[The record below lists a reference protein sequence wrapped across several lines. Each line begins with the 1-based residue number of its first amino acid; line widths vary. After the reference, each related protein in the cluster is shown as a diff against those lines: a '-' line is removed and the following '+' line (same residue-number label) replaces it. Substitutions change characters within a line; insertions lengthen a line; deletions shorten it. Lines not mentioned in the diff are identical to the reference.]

1 MLSGCLVL
9 ATFRSELP
17 GYGGFMKNSNFI
29 VSGLAG
35 MVLLT
40 GSAIVAS
47 AQDRRHDHQSQQG
60 QTRQAQAQPVQRQ
73 PQPRPDTQARPE
85 RRGAGQDQ
93 QRADSQNRWRNQQ
106 DQRNAVNTGQQ
117 QQQQRNVERERF
129 DRERQQQIQRQQEQQ
144 RADSQNRWRNQ
155 QDQRNA
161 ANTGQQQQQQR
172 NIERERIDRER
183 QQQVQRQQE
192 QQRASA
198 QRDRRNYD
206 DRSFRNDRGR
216 DQQIAI
222 ERQREQERL
231 ERQRRDHLNDRYYRN
246 NRSIY
251 SYNGYQHYRVY
262 RNGGYF
268 QTDYNGIGMLQ
279 QAINVGYEQGMQA
292 GRADREDRRGYDFE
306 DADDFRSGIYG
317 YSGSYVDS
325 SEYSYYFREGFR
337 RGYEDGYYGR
347 FAYGS
352 YSDGRYSIL
361 DSILRT
367 VLNAQGY

>member
-1 MLSGCLVL
+1 
-9 ATFRSELP
+9 
-17 GYGGFMKNSNFI
+17 MKNSNFI

-60 QTRQAQAQPVQRQ
+60 QTRQAQDQPVQRQ
-73 PQPRPDTQARPE
+73 PQPRPDTPARPE

-106 DQRNAVNTGQQ
+106 DQRNGV
-117 QQQQRNVERERF
+117 
-129 DRERQQQIQRQQEQQ
+129 
-144 RADSQNRWRNQ
+144 
-155 QDQRNA
+155 
-161 ANTGQQQQQQR
+161 NTGQQQQQQR

-361 DSILRT
+361 DSILRS

>member
-1 MLSGCLVL
+1 
-9 ATFRSELP
+9 
-17 GYGGFMKNSNFI
+17 MKNSNFI

-60 QTRQAQAQPVQRQ
+60 QTRQAQDQPVQRQ
-73 PQPRPDTQARPE
+73 SQPRPETQARPE
-85 RRGAGQDQ
+85 RRGAAQDQQRAESQNRWRNQSDQRNGVNSGQQQQQQQQQQLRNVGGERYNRERSGAGQDQ
-93 QRADSQNRWRNQQ
+93 QRAESQNRWRNQQ
-106 DQRNAVNTGQQ
+106 DQRNGVNSGQQ
-117 QQQQRNVERERF
+117 QQQQLRNVER
-129 DRERQQQIQRQQEQQ
+129 DRY
-144 RADSQNRWRNQ
+144 NL
-155 QDQRNA
+155 
-161 ANTGQQQQQQR
+161 
-172 NIERERIDRER
+172 ER

-192 QQRASA
+192 QQRATA

-222 ERQREQERL
+222 ERQREQQRV
-231 ERQRRDHLNDRYYRN
+231 ERQRRENLNDRYYRN

-251 SYNGYQHYRVY
+251 SNNGYQHYRVY

-292 GRADREDRRGYDFE
+292 GRADREDSRGYDFE
-306 DADDFRSGIYG
+306 NADDFRSGIYG

-337 RGYEDGYYGR
+337 RGYEDGYYSR

-361 DSILRT
+361 DSILRS

>member
-1 MLSGCLVL
+1 
-9 ATFRSELP
+9 
-17 GYGGFMKNSNFI
+17 MKNSNFI

-40 GSAIVAS
+40 GSAMVAS
-47 AQDRRHDHQSQQG
+47 AQDRRHDHQSQDG
-60 QTRQAQAQPVQRQ
+60 QTRQAQDQPVQRQ
-73 PQPRPDTQARPE
+73 SQPRPDSQARPE

-93 QRADSQNRWRNQQ
+93 QRADSQNRWRNQS
-106 DQRNAVNTGQQ
+106 DQRNGVNSG
-117 QQQQRNVERERF
+117 QQQQRNVERERYN
-129 DRERQQQIQRQQEQQ
+129 RERNGAGQDQQ

-155 QDQRNA
+155 QDQRNGV
-161 ANTGQQQQQQR
+161 NTGEQQR
-172 NIERERIDRER
+172 NIERERYDRER
-183 QQQVQRQQE
+183 QQQVERQQE
-192 QQRASA
+192 QQRANA

-251 SYNGYQHYRVY
+251 SNNGYQHYRVY

-292 GRADREDRRGYDFE
+292 GRADRADRRGYDFE

-361 DSILRT
+361 DSILRS

>member
-1 MLSGCLVL
+1 
-9 ATFRSELP
+9 
-17 GYGGFMKNSNFI
+17 MKNSNFI

-60 QTRQAQAQPVQRQ
+60 QTRQAQDQPVQRQ
-73 PQPRPDTQARPE
+73 PQPRPDTPARPE
-85 RRGAGQDQ
+85 RHGVGQDQ

-106 DQRNAVNTGQQ
+106 DQRNGVN
-117 QQQQRNVERERF
+117 
-129 DRERQQQIQRQQEQQ
+129 
-144 RADSQNRWRNQ
+144 A
-155 QDQRNA
+155 
-161 ANTGQQQQQQR
+161 GQQQQQQR

-192 QQRASA
+192 QQRANA

-361 DSILRT
+361 DSILRS